1 MSDCDQTSGHAHKYN
16 CTVIGRLSRLSRPLL
31 EISLHN
37 RIDWFQSDPHESLIC
52 QFQQQC
58 YTTTYLGRRHIQK
71 KTSFF
76 SHQMGCQKLH
86 GVGQLELVS
95 YSTLFKFCV
104 LQLSKIQT
112 FSFEG
117 GLKNPE
123 FRTAFLPNIF
133 KTDFAKCAL
142 LRSYIHTYIKM
153 DKLMNSHS
161 EKNDKRT
168 M

>member
-117 GLKNPE
+117 GLWSEGRILAE
-123 FRTAFLPNIF
+123 FRTAFLRNIF
-133 KTDFAKCAL
+133 KTDFAKYAAL
-142 LRSYIHTYIKM
+142 LRSYSHTF
-153 DKLMNSHS
+153 
-161 EKNDKRT
+161 
-168 M
+168 